1 MSAYCKESGRTQ
13 SWPNEILYR
22 HLQGRTYQ

>member
-1 MSAYCKESGRTQ
+1 MNKYCKESGRKQ

-22 HLQGRTYQ
+22 HLHGRTY